1 MNQIDGKIFISGG
14 GGIED
19 SLLLDKK
26 FVNSFKKKKV
36 LYIPIAMER
45 DEVGFESCYDWI
57 ISALSRHSEDFI
69 DIVMLLDLADKNL
82 QMSDFDGIYIGGGNT
97 YKLLQY
103 IYATGFD
110 KILMSFIKNNGIVYG
125 GSAGAI
131 ILGKNI
137 STVIEEND
145 KNYKYDQGLSLIG
158 DYSIRCHYNKNI
170 DDEKIFKFIKYYK
183 YPVIALPEK
192 TGLVINNKYS
202 EVIGSENAVI
212 FNINGEREY
221 KKPNDVITSVHLII

>member
-1 MNQIDGKIFISGG
+1 MSQTIGKIFISGG

-19 SLLLDKK
+19 SFSLDEK
-26 FVNSFKKKKV
+26 FINSLKEKKV

-45 DEVGFESCYDWI
+45 DEIGFESCYDWI
-57 ISALSRHSEDFI
+57 ISALSRHIKDFV
-69 DIVMLLDLADKNL
+69 DIVMILDLADKNL
-82 QMSDFDGIYIGGGNT
+82 QISNFDGIYIGGGNT

-103 IYATGFD
+103 IYDAGFD

-145 KNYKYDQGLSLIG
+145 KNYKYSQGLSLIG
-158 DYSIRCHYNKNI
+158 DYSIKCHYKDI
-170 DDEKIFKFIKYYK
+170 DDKKIFEFIKHYK
-183 YPVIALPEK
+183 CPIIALPEK
-192 TGLVINNKYS
+192 TGLVISDKYA
-202 EVIGSENAVI
+202 EVVGSESALI
-212 FNINGEREY
+212 FSINGKKEY
-221 KKPNDVITSVHLII
+221 KKPNDTITSIYLTI